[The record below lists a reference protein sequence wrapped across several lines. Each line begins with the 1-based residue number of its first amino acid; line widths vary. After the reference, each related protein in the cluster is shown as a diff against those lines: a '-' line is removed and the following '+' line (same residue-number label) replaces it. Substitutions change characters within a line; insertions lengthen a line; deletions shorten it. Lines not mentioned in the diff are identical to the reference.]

1 MSLHRD
7 RNNIGNSAIFAVGDF
22 DGGELYVEGNG
33 VLDLQISTDAII
45 IPFDAWHGTLGFTG
59 RRYSIVAYTANEL
72 KTLPA
77 KSELRGDLQ
86 QAGFS
91 LPACMMGKSQKPV
104 GTHANAAR
112 NAARKAEI
120 RSELKREQR
129 SVPFADEHAA
139 GLHFRL
145 VEGSRNFKNDRPH
158 VLILFSALKRQPGSR
173 LSKDEEAYLRLVK
186 REMDRLQHGY
196 VVVESVEPLSNLEK
210 QVRDYEAS
218 NHLHGN
224 VCWASSP
231 DLPDIKAWRGKH
243 DALMRHGC

>member
-7 RNNIGNSAIFAVGDF
+7 RNNIGDSAIFAVGDF

-33 VLDLQISTDAII
+33 VLDLQISKDAII

-77 KSELRGDLQ
+77 TCKVRGDLQ
-86 QAGFS
+86 RAGFS
-91 LPACMMGKSQKPV
+91 LPACMMGKSQKQV
-104 GTHANAAR
+104 GTHT

-120 RSELKREQR
+120 RSELKRIQQ

-145 VEGSRNFKNDRPH
+145 VEGSRNFQNDRPH
-158 VLILFSALKRQPGSR
+158 VLILFSALKRQPGSC

-186 REMDRLQHGY
+186 RKMDLLKHGY
-196 VVVESVEPLSNLEK
+196 VVVESMETLSNLKK

-231 DLPDIKAWRGKH
+231 HLPDIEAWRGKH
-243 DALMRHGC
+243 DALMRHEC